1 MKQCISEIECKI
13 ASIKYDIAKNK
24 QKFEIFKKNDIMVH
38 RKNDIC
44 TPLTGWLCFCDK
56 IVTSF
61 EHLEHVCVK
70 QSEKNLGF

>member
-24 QKFEIFKKNDIMVH
+24 QKFEIFKKNDTMVQ
-38 RKNDIC
+38 RKYYIC
-44 TPLTGWLCFCDK
+44 TFEWLCFCDK

-61 EHLEHVCVK
+61 EHSEHVCVK